1 MALTESHL
9 DESSKEKEYHI
20 PNYTPII
27 SNRKNRSHGGV
38 IIYLHN
44 NMTFRLLCCESDNMC
59 SFLAIFINELK
70 LALLLAYRPPPD
82 YNIVNKFNGP
92 HLENSFEKV
101 IIQNITNS
109 ITNLDTLTPDIIL
122 AGDFNFP
129 NARWSEGLGKRPV
142 GNSPESRMLKNL
154 INTCDRYHLLQ
165 TINFG
170 TRTTPGGN
178 SNTLDLL
185 FTNNHQLIKHIT
197 HHKSSLSDHSLITC
211 ETGHNLSLNNNTNI
225 PARPENS
232 LKSFNYHNANF
243 ENISRLFHLIDWNQ
257 TLQNKNSNEK
267 LDIFLSKVQSIVE
280 SNCPRFSTRSGQSKN
295 KIPRHRRIL
304 FRRRK
309 RKLKILNSLNPIKS
323 RSSHIQSEILD
334 IESKL
339 IVSYKEEREFEENK
353 AVMNIKNNPKYFY
366 SFARKHQI
374 IKGDIGPFKIDNNL
388 ITSPHDICEKL
399 SLQYSS
405 VFSTTD
411 PNITIENPEEFFNL
425 SNSNLPSL
433 TDIVFTPEM
442 IEEEIDSLKT
452 NSAPG
457 PDNFP
462 VILLKSCKKQL
473 SKPIYMIWRSS
484 LDNNDIADIYLH
496 AIINPV
502 LKPGCAANLP
512 KSYRPISLTSH
523 IIKIMEKILRK
534 AIIQHLTDN
543 NLLPNNQHGF
553 IKGRSTLSQLLGQ
566 TETILRTIE
575 EGNDLDSIYLDF
587 SKAFDKVDHNILCT
601 KLKKLGIG
609 GKIGTWLH
617 TFLTKRTQQVS
628 ANGVLSEPTP
638 VLSGVPQGTVL
649 GPILFII
656 KISDFD
662 HGLVKSSI
670 SLYADDSRAS
680 SIVSS
685 EYDKNNFQ
693 TELNDI
699 IYPWAPANK
708 AVFNGDKFEHIH
720 FGKKITPTPTYYD
733 PQGNPIE
740 TKNLIK
746 DLGILISNDLSWSPH
761 IDKIIS
767 ECRKQTAWIL
777 RTFTKRDILTMRSLW
792 ISLVRP
798 IIDYCSP
805 LWSPPPKSYG
815 CIDKLE
821 GVLRSFSKHVENLQD
836 KNYNERLKALNLQS
850 IQRRHERYKIIYVY
864 KIKEN
869 IVPNLPKNPFNT
881 DLSFALK
888 FSQTTRNGLRC
899 SISNPTLYHNP
910 AEIPRNSSFA
920 LTASNLWNCLPPKIS
935 NITNITVLKFKK
947 QLDKFL
953 NLFPDEPRCSASG
966 LHCDPNTGRISNSIV
981 HMRYNNNISD
991 KIKNF

>member
-9 DESSKEKEYHI
+9 NETCKEKEYHI
-20 PNYTPII
+20 PNYSHITN
-27 SNRKNRSHGGV
+27 NRQNRSHGGV
-38 IIYLHN
+38 LIYLHN
-44 NMTFRLLCCESDNMC
+44 NLTFKLLCNKSDDMC

-70 LALLLAYRPPPD
+70 LTLLLAYRPPPD
-82 YNIVNKFNGP
+82 YSSHNKYHGTN
-92 HLENSFEKV
+92 LENSFNKI
-101 IIQNITNS
+101 IIQNIANS
-109 ITNLDTLTPDIIL
+109 IANLNNPSTPDIIL

-129 NARWSEGLGKRPV
+129 NARWPEGVGTRPK
-142 GNSPESRMLKNL
+142 GNSPESRMLNQL
-154 INTCDRYHLLQ
+154 MNTCDRFHLLQ

-170 TRTTPGGN
+170 TRMTPSG
-178 SNTLDLL
+178 STNTLDLI
-185 FTNNHQLIKHIT
+185 FTNNHQLIKHIS
-197 HHKSSLSDHSLITC
+197 HYWSSLSDHCIISC
-211 ETGHNLSLNNNTNI
+211 ETGHNQALRNNTKI
-225 PARPENS
+225 PTQPENS
-232 LKSFNYHNANF
+232 LKSFNYHKANF
-243 ENISRLFHLIDWNQ
+243 DDISRSLHLTDWEQ
-257 TLQNKNSNEK
+257 ILQNKNSNEK
-267 LDIFLSKVQSIVE
+267 LDIFLSKVHSIVD
-280 SNCPRFSTRSGQSKN
+280 SNCPKFSTKPGQSNN

-309 RKLKILNSLNPIKS
+309 RKLKLLSFPNLKKS
-323 RSSHIQSEILD
+323 RSTFIQSEIQD

-339 IVSYKEEREFEENK
+339 IASYKEERNFEENK
-353 AVMNIKNNPKYFY
+353 AVNNIKYNPKHFY

-374 IKGDIGPFKIDNNL
+374 IKGGIGPLKIDTSNNL
-388 ITSPHDICEKL
+388 ITSPYDICDQL

-411 PNITIENPEEFFNL
+411 PNNAINNPEQFFDI
-425 SNSNLPSL
+425 SNSNVPSL
-433 TDIVFTPEM
+433 TDIVFTPKM
-442 IEEEIDSLKT
+442 IEEEINNLKV

-484 LDNNDIADIYLH
+484 LDNNDIADIHLH
-496 AIINPV
+496 AVIHPV
-502 LKPGCAANLP
+502 LKPGSPANLP

-534 AIIQHLTDN
+534 AIIKHLTDN

-553 IKGRSTLSQLLGQ
+553 IKGRSTLSQLLAQ

-587 SKAFDKVDHNILCT
+587 SKAFDKVDHTILCT
-601 KLKKLGIG
+601 KLKRLGIG
-609 GKIGTWLH
+609 GKIGSWLH

-628 ANGVLSEPTP
+628 ANGALSDPAP
-638 VLSGVPQGTVL
+638 VISGVPQGTVL

-656 KISDFD
+656 KISDLD
-662 HGLVKSSI
+662 QGLEKSAI
-670 SLYADDSRAS
+670 SLFADDSRAS

-685 EYDKNNFQ
+685 DSDKNNFQ
-693 TELNDI
+693 TELNDV
-699 IYPWAPANK
+699 IYPWAPTNK

-720 FGKKITPTPTYYD
+720 FGKKMSPSPTYYD

-761 IDKIIS
+761 INKVIS

-777 RTFTKRDILTMRSLW
+777 RTFTKRDILTMRALW

-805 LWSPPPKSYG
+805 LWSPSPKSYG

-821 GVLRSFSKHVENLQD
+821 GVLRSYSKHVENLQD
-836 KNYNERLKALNLQS
+836 KNYKERLKALNLQS

-864 KIKEN
+864 KIKES
-869 IVPNLPKNPFNT
+869 IVPNLPQNPFNS
-881 DLSFALK
+881 DFSFALK
-888 FSQTTRNGLRC
+888 FSQTTRNGIRC
-899 SISNPTLYHNP
+899 SIPNPTLYHNP

-920 LTASNLWNCLPPKIS
+920 LSASNLWNCLPPKITT
-935 NITNITVLKFKK
+935 ITNVTVLNFKK

-953 NLFPDEPRCSASG
+953 DLFPNEPR
-966 LHCDPNTGRISNSIV
+966 
-981 HMRYNNNISD
+981 
-991 KIKNF
+991 